1 MPGAMIAGVIPLAF
15 LTAGL
20 VALAAGAVVLRSF
33 GPRYRI
39 GRLLATAPRVTVA
52 EAVQLADAGPRYV
65 AVEGRI
71 DAEEPFEDDA
81 HRPLVFRRTR
91 LEQRT
96 GSSGWT
102 AFEDHR
108 EAVTFTVREGL
119 DEIGIDT
126 DALDSGLIVVR
137 REAVGTA
144 ADVHERAGDLPPD
157 TAVRLRIEQVS
168 AVEHAIAVGVPR
180 RDTDGGRGPPDGGPW
195 PPADRD
201 DARAGGSDA
210 HPCRGSHRPT
220 PGGGALPRHRPGAR
234 HDRVHRGRGR
244 RAAVRRALATAAA
257 AVVLLLI
264 SASRAFAAEP
274 AATPGTG
281 GDPRSPGQGP
291 GLVGDPLFAI
301 GAVALVAVVS
311 IALTSGTCD

>member
-1 MPGAMIAGVIPLAF
+1 MIAGVIPLAF

-96 GSSGWT
+96 GSSSWS

-108 EAVTFTVREGL
+108 EAVTFMVREGL

-126 DALDSGLIVVR
+126 DALDTGLIVVR
-137 REAVGTA
+137 REAIGTA
-144 ADVHERAGDLPPD
+144 ADVHERAADLPPD
-157 TAVRLRIEQVS
+157 TPVRLRIEQVS

-180 RDTDGGRGPPDGGPW
+180 RATDGGVRLTEGLGRPLIVTTLERSEAMRILADGRTTRPLL
-195 PPADRD
+195 A
-201 DARAGGSDA
+201 AICLAAGLGLVSIGFA
-210 HPCRGSHRPT
+210 SAIIG
-220 PGGGALPRHRPGAR
+220 
-234 HDRVHRGRGR
+234 
-244 RAAVRRALATAAA
+244 
-257 AVVLLLI
+257 VVL
-264 SASRAFAAEP
+264 
-274 AATPGTG
+274 
-281 GDPRSPGQGP
+281 
-291 GLVGDPLFAI
+291 
-301 GAVALVAVVS
+301 
-311 IALTSGTCD
+311 

>member
-1 MPGAMIAGVIPLAF
+1 MPGAMIAAVIPLAF
-15 LTAGL
+15 FTAGL
-20 VALAAGAVVLRSF
+20 VALVAGAVVLRSF

-52 EAVQLADAGPRYV
+52 EALQLAHEAPRYV
-65 AVEGRI
+65 AVAGRI

-81 HRPLVFRRTR
+81 HRPLVYRRTR

-108 EAVTFTVREGL
+108 EAVVFLVREGL

-144 ADVHERAGDLPPD
+144 ADVHDRAGDLPPD
-157 TAVRLRIEQVS
+157 TPVRLRIEQVS

-180 RDTDGGRGPPDGGPW
+180 RNSEG
-195 PPADRD
+195 
-201 DARAGGSDA
+201 
-210 HPCRGSHRPT
+210 
-220 PGGGALPRHRPGAR
+220 
-234 HDRVHRGRGR
+234 
-244 RAAVRRALATAAA
+244 AVRMTEGLGRPLIVTTLEPSEAMRILAEGRTVRPLVAAICLAAGLGLVSIGFATAIIG
-257 AVVLLLI
+257 VVL
-264 SASRAFAAEP
+264 
-274 AATPGTG
+274 
-281 GDPRSPGQGP
+281 
-291 GLVGDPLFAI
+291 
-301 GAVALVAVVS
+301 
-311 IALTSGTCD
+311 

>member
-91 LEQRT
+91 LEQRM

-108 EAVTFTVREGL
+108 EAVAFTVREGL

-180 RDTDGGRGPPDGGPW
+180 RDTDGG
-195 PPADRD
+195 
-201 DARAGGSDA
+201 
-210 HPCRGSHRPT
+210 
-220 PGGGALPRHRPGAR
+220 
-234 HDRVHRGRGR
+234 
-244 RAAVRRALATAAA
+244 AVRLTEGLGRPLIVTTLERAEAMRILADGRTTRSLLAAICLAAGLGLVSIGFATAIIG
-257 AVVLLLI
+257 VVL
-264 SASRAFAAEP
+264 
-274 AATPGTG
+274 
-281 GDPRSPGQGP
+281 
-291 GLVGDPLFAI
+291 
-301 GAVALVAVVS
+301 
-311 IALTSGTCD
+311 

>member
-1 MPGAMIAGVIPLAF
+1 MPGAMIAAVIPLAF

-33 GPRYRI
+33 GPSYRI

-52 EAVQLADAGPRYV
+52 EAIQLADAGPRYV
-65 AVEGRI
+65 AIAGRI

-81 HRPLVFRRTR
+81 HRPLVYRRTR

-108 EAVTFTVREGL
+108 EAVAFLVREGI

-126 DALDSGLIVVR
+126 DALDNGLIVVR

-144 ADVHERAGDLPPD
+144 ADVHDRASDLPPD
-157 TAVRLRIEQVS
+157 TPVRLRIEQVS

-180 RDTDGGRGPPDGGPW
+180 RAADGEARMTEGLGRPLIVTTLEPSEAMRILAEGRTTRPLL
-195 PPADRD
+195 A
-201 DARAGGSDA
+201 AICLAAG
-210 HPCRGSHRPT
+210 
-220 PGGGALPRHRPGAR
+220 L
-234 HDRVHRGRGR
+234 
-244 RAAVRRALATAAA
+244 
-257 AVVLLLI
+257 
-264 SASRAFAAEP
+264 
-274 AATPGTG
+274 
-281 GDPRSPGQGP
+281 
-291 GLVGDPLFAI
+291 GLVSIGFASAII
-301 GAVALVAVVS
+301 GIVL
-311 IALTSGTCD
+311 

>member
-1 MPGAMIAGVIPLAF
+1 MIAVVIPLAF

-65 AVEGRI
+65 AVAGRI

-108 EAVTFTVREGL
+108 EAVTFVVREGL

-144 ADVHERAGDLPPD
+144 ADVHDRAGDLPPD
-157 TAVRLRIEQVS
+157 TPVRLRIEQVS

-180 RDTDGGRGPPDGGPW
+180 RDTGGEVRMTEGLGRPLIVTTLEPSEAMRILAEGRTTRPLV
-195 PPADRD
+195 A
-201 DARAGGSDA
+201 AICLAAGLGLVSI
-210 HPCRGSHRPT
+210 GF
-220 PGGGALPRHRPGAR
+220 
-234 HDRVHRGRGR
+234 
-244 RAAVRRALATAAA
+244 AAA
-257 AVVLLLI
+257 IIGVVL
-264 SASRAFAAEP
+264 
-274 AATPGTG
+274 
-281 GDPRSPGQGP
+281 
-291 GLVGDPLFAI
+291 
-301 GAVALVAVVS
+301 
-311 IALTSGTCD
+311 

>member
-1 MPGAMIAGVIPLAF
+1 MIAGVIPLAF

-108 EAVTFTVREGL
+108 EAVTFMVREGL

-126 DALDSGLIVVR
+126 DALDTGLIVVR
-137 REAVGTA
+137 REAIGTA
-144 ADVHERAGDLPPD
+144 ADVHERAADLPPD
-157 TAVRLRIEQVS
+157 TPVRLRIEQVS

-180 RDTDGGRGPPDGGPW
+180 RATDGGVRLTEGLGRPLIVTTLERSEAMRILADGRTTRPLL
-195 PPADRD
+195 A
-201 DARAGGSDA
+201 AICLAAGLGLVSIGFA
-210 HPCRGSHRPT
+210 SAIIG
-220 PGGGALPRHRPGAR
+220 
-234 HDRVHRGRGR
+234 
-244 RAAVRRALATAAA
+244 
-257 AVVLLLI
+257 VVL
-264 SASRAFAAEP
+264 
-274 AATPGTG
+274 
-281 GDPRSPGQGP
+281 
-291 GLVGDPLFAI
+291 
-301 GAVALVAVVS
+301 
-311 IALTSGTCD
+311 

>member
-1 MPGAMIAGVIPLAF
+1 MPGAMIAAVIPLAF

-20 VALAAGAVVLRSF
+20 VALVAGAVVLRSF

-39 GRLLATAPRVTVA
+39 GRLLASAPRVTVA

-91 LEQRT
+91 LEQRS

-102 AFEDHR
+102 TFEDHR
-108 EAVTFTVREGL
+108 EAVAFQVREGV

-126 DALDSGLIVVR
+126 DALDNGLIVVR

-144 ADVHERAGDLPPD
+144 ADVRDRAGQLPPD
-157 TAVRLRIEQVS
+157 TPVRLRIEQVS

-180 RDTDGGRGPPDGGPW
+180 RATDGEARMTEGLGRPLIVTTLEASEAMRILAEGRTGRPLL
-195 PPADRD
+195 A
-201 DARAGGSDA
+201 AICLTAGLGLVSI
-210 HPCRGSHRPT
+210 G
-220 PGGGALPRHRPGAR
+220 
-234 HDRVHRGRGR
+234 V
-244 RAAVRRALATAAA
+244 AAA
-257 AVVLLLI
+257 IISVVL
-264 SASRAFAAEP
+264 
-274 AATPGTG
+274 
-281 GDPRSPGQGP
+281 
-291 GLVGDPLFAI
+291 
-301 GAVALVAVVS
+301 
-311 IALTSGTCD
+311 

>member
-126 DALDSGLIVVR
+126 DALDTGLIVVR

-144 ADVHERAGDLPPD
+144 ADVHERAGNLSPD
-157 TAVRLRIEQVS
+157 TSVRLRIEQVS

-180 RDTDGGRGPPDGGPW
+180 RDTDGGVRLTEGLGRPLIVTTLERSE
-195 PPADRD
+195 AMRIL
-201 DARAGGSDA
+201 AGG
-210 HPCRGSHRPT
+210 RTTRP
-220 PGGGALPRHRPGAR
+220 LL
-234 HDRVHRGRGR
+234 
-244 RAAVRRALATAAA
+244 AAICLAAGLGLVSIGFVTAIIG
-257 AVVLLLI
+257 VVL
-264 SASRAFAAEP
+264 
-274 AATPGTG
+274 
-281 GDPRSPGQGP
+281 
-291 GLVGDPLFAI
+291 
-301 GAVALVAVVS
+301 
-311 IALTSGTCD
+311 

>member
-1 MPGAMIAGVIPLAF
+1 MPGAMIAAVIPLAF

-39 GRLLATAPRVTVA
+39 GRLLATAPRVTVG
-52 EAVQLADAGPRYV
+52 EAVQLADEAPRYV
-65 AVEGRI
+65 AVAGRI

-81 HRPLVFRRTR
+81 HRPLVYRRTR

-108 EAVTFTVREGL
+108 ETVAFMVREGL

-144 ADVHERAGDLPPD
+144 ADVLDRAADLPPD
-157 TAVRLRIEQVS
+157 TPVRLRIEQVS

-180 RDTDGGRGPPDGGPW
+180 RDTGGEVRMTEGLGRPLIVTTLEPSEAMRILAEGRTRRPLV
-195 PPADRD
+195 A
-201 DARAGGSDA
+201 AICLAAGLGLVSI
-210 HPCRGSHRPT
+210 GF
-220 PGGGALPRHRPGAR
+220 
-234 HDRVHRGRGR
+234 
-244 RAAVRRALATAAA
+244 ATA
-257 AVVLLLI
+257 I
-264 SASRAFAAEP
+264 
-274 AATPGTG
+274 
-281 GDPRSPGQGP
+281 
-291 GLVGDPLFAI
+291 I
-301 GAVALVAVVS
+301 GAVL
-311 IALTSGTCD
+311 

>member
-1 MPGAMIAGVIPLAF
+1 MSGAIIAAVIPLAF
-15 LTAGL
+15 FTAGL

-52 EAVQLADAGPRYV
+52 EAIQLADAGPRYV
-65 AVEGRI
+65 AVAGRI

-91 LEQRT
+91 LEQRS

-108 EAVTFTVREGL
+108 EAVTFVVREGL

-126 DALDSGLIVVR
+126 EALDSGLIVVR

-144 ADVHERAGDLPPD
+144 ADVPDRAEDLPPD
-157 TAVRLRIEQVS
+157 TSVRLRIEQVS

-180 RDTDGGRGPPDGGPW
+180 RDTDGGIRLTEGLGRPLIVTTLERSEAMRILADG
-195 PPADRD
+195 RT
-201 DARAGGSDA
+201 ARPLLAAICLAAGLGLVSI
-210 HPCRGSHRPT
+210 GF
-220 PGGGALPRHRPGAR
+220 
-234 HDRVHRGRGR
+234 
-244 RAAVRRALATAAA
+244 ATAIIG
-257 AVVLLLI
+257 VVL
-264 SASRAFAAEP
+264 
-274 AATPGTG
+274 
-281 GDPRSPGQGP
+281 
-291 GLVGDPLFAI
+291 
-301 GAVALVAVVS
+301 
-311 IALTSGTCD
+311 